1 MKGLILFSK
10 REEDLSETK
19 DYSLVRLLNAG
30 RKKGIDLQVATP
42 DQIELIATRDDRK
55 SILIDDKETQLH
67 HFVIPR
73 MGADTTYYGL
83 AVIRQL
89 EHMGTYVCNGSQA
102 VEAVKDKLHMHQILA
117 HSSLP
122 TPKTM
127 LAKFP
132 IDINVVKREIGFP
145 LIIKNVSGTQGAGI
159 YLCKNEGS
167 FMDII
172 VLLYTNKPDSN
183 IIIQEFIEKSSG
195 QDLRVFVLGGRV
207 IGCMKRSSS
216 SSFKANFS
224 KGGKVEPFDLTPEA
238 EWLSTEAARLVNL
251 DIAGIDLLF
260 DNDGFKICEANSAPG
275 FHGLE
280 KVTGPHIAEDILDY
294 IKLRVG

>member
-10 REEDLSETK
+10 REEDLSAEK
-19 DYSLVRLLNAG
+19 DYSLVRLLAAG
-30 RKKGIDLQVATP
+30 RKKGFKLEVATP
-42 DQIELIATRDDRK
+42 NQIELVVTRDDRK
-55 SILIDDKETQLH
+55 SILIDDKQTQLPD
-67 HFVIPR
+67 FVLPR

-89 EHMGTYVCNGSQA
+89 EHMGTYVCNGSRA
-102 VEAVKDKLHMHQILA
+102 VEAVKDKLHMHQVLA
-117 HSSLP
+117 YSSLP

-132 IDINVVKREIGFP
+132 IDINIVKREIGFP

-159 YLCKNEGS
+159 YLCKDENS
-167 FMDII
+167 FMD
-172 VLLYTNKPDSN
+172 VMELLYSNKPNAN

-207 IGCMKRSSS
+207 VGCMKRSST

-224 KGGKVEPFDLTPEA
+224 KGGKVEPFELSAEA
-238 EWLSTEAARLVNL
+238 EWLAIEAARLVNL
-251 DIAGIDLLF
+251 DVAGIDLLF
-260 DNDGFKICEANSAPG
+260 DENGFKICEANSAPG

-280 KVTGPHIAEDILDY
+280 KVTGPRIAEEILDY

>member
-10 REEDLSETK
+10 REEDLSAEK
-19 DYSLVRLLNAG
+19 DYSLVRLLAAG
-30 RKKGIDLQVATP
+30 RKKGFKLEVATP
-42 DQIELIATRDDRK
+42 NQIELVVTRDDRK
-55 SILIDDKETQLH
+55 SILIDDKQTQLPD
-67 HFVIPR
+67 FVLPR

-89 EHMGTYVCNGSQA
+89 EHMGTYVCNGSRA
-102 VEAVKDKLHMHQILA
+102 VEAVKDKLHMHQVLA
-117 HSSLP
+117 YSSLP

-132 IDINVVKREIGFP
+132 IDINIVKREIGFP

-159 YLCKNEGS
+159 YLCKDENS
-167 FMDII
+167 FMD
-172 VLLYTNKPDSN
+172 VMELLYSNKPNAN

-207 IGCMKRSSS
+207 VGCMKRSSS

-224 KGGKVEPFDLTPEA
+224 KGGKVEPFELSAEA
-238 EWLSTEAARLVNL
+238 EWLAIEAARLVNL
-251 DIAGIDLLF
+251 DVAGIDLLF
-260 DNDGFKICEANSAPG
+260 DENGFKICEANSAPG

-280 KVTGPHIAEDILDY
+280 KVTGPRIAEEILDY